1 MSESESKMTGVP
13 ATTTPSSEDTILA
26 ACSDDEEYDRLGF
39 TFGNFWSPHAADV
52 ADLYETISKTKEK
65 VLEYS
70 WKCPGRRNPDQEVK
84 QEIKEEKPDVV
95 PKSSEPEATDFD
107 FEEESTPFM
116 RRVPGKIV
124 PLKTSVKKKTSSL
137 TGILASME
145 RHRIMDQMA
154 SEDAPNAPTPTPA
167 PTLTANIKNP
177 TTTTAAT
184 TIITTTTAT
193 VTTTMTSTPSDT
205 PQ

>member
-1 MSESESKMTGVP
+1 MPV
-13 ATTTPSSEDTILA
+13 
-26 ACSDDEEYDRLGF
+26 
-39 TFGNFWSPHAADV
+39 
-52 ADLYETISKTKEK
+52 LY
-65 VLEYS
+65 
-70 WKCPGRRNPDQEVK
+70 
-84 QEIKEEKPDVV
+84 
-95 PKSSEPEATDFD
+95 SSEPEATDFD

-124 PLKTSVKKKTSSL
+124 PLKTSAKKKTSSL

-154 SEDAPNAPTPTPA
+154 SEDAPNPTPA
-167 PTLTANIKNP
+167 PTLTANTKNP
-177 TTTTAAT
+177 TTTTTTAAT

-193 VTTTMTSTPSDT
+193 ATTTTITSTPSET